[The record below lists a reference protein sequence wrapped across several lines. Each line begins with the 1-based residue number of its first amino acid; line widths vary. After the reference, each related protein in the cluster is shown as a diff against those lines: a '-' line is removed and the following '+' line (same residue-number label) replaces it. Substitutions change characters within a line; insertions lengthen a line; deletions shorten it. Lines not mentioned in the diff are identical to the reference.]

1 MRATYRFIILLI
13 TASLALSQTT
23 AIPDANFEQ
32 KLIEFGHDDVLDG
45 YVLTSN
51 ISGITEIFLA
61 SSFIADLT
69 GIESFTALIELVVS
83 YNQLTAL
90 DVSANTALIDL
101 DVSYNS
107 LTALDVTA
115 NTALIELAV
124 HSNQLMALDV
134 TANTALKDL
143 SVGINQLSTL
153 DVSANTA
160 LTGLYVNSNQLM
172 TLDVSA
178 NTSLTTLWLHN
189 NQLSTLDVSE
199 NTALNRLLVHENPDL
214 TCIYIGDN
222 AIANFT
228 LSSWQF
234 LSPVPCQNLSA
245 IDNQVIPDVFSLH
258 QNYPNPFNPITSMRY
273 DLPNDGLV
281 NITIYDMM
289 GRIVKTLVNGS
300 QTAGF
305 KSVQWN
311 ATNDKN
317 EPVSVG
323 LYLYSI
329 QAGEFR
335 QTKKMVLLK

>member
-107 LTALDVTA
+107 LT
-115 NTALIELAV
+115 
-124 HSNQLMALDV
+124 ALDV

-317 EPVSVG
+317 EPVSAG

-335 QTKKMVLLK
+335 QTKKMMLLK